1 MPRMGCPPFY
11 ITSLVLVSG
20 SKKIIFLKK
29 IYKNIYKFT
38 RVCARVVLKD
48 KDKDKDK
55 DDYYYI
61 NPRAFDQL
69 VSSDKFQGSSP
80 KKAN

>member
-1 MPRMGCPPFY
+1 
-11 ITSLVLVSG
+11 VL
-20 SKKIIFLKK
+20 
-29 IYKNIYKFT
+29 
-38 RVCARVVLKD
+38 

-80 KKAN
+80 KKAPKKAN